1 LLVYKTFFAYFL
13 ITARNNNIDS
23 MPKLGGDR
31 CDLELR
37 EIKTCMYDEAIA
49 SATVSTGK
57 LQRDIT
63 LDTALF
69 K

>member
-1 LLVYKTFFAYFL
+1 LVYKTFFAYFL
-13 ITARNNNIDS
+13 IITARNNIDS
-23 MPKLGGDR
+23 MHAKLGGDR

-63 LDTALF
+63 A
-69 K
+69 